1 MGRQAKLKRS
11 RKEEHLLHQ
20 LYLEQSEN
28 RNTEIDNYLIDLSMI
43 LVPKENYLG
52 YLDSWSNLKNID
64 KSTAFRLAAEI
75 YLALEFHLAEEN
87 TESKIIKNRRIEAFR
102 KWQKAWI
109 SVGTH
114 LLLDSAKDYIPEEE
128 ILKIPDVKKHVEI
141 EPYKHIKLLSDMLL
155 ALHKLI
161 EGLHRKEFFNREMYP
176 SHNFPWLLA
185 VGAITNQMLF
195 ESGVLTGSTSPYF
208 PKQHESRSK
217 KKIRKTTLDY
227 FDHLADA
234 DDTNNPPNT
243 KTAQNLAETVAH
255 FDKVLEFYANKLAS
269 KDEEFNR
276 EFWTP
281 YVKTRTQWVRQI
293 QKPYFTILDASELG
307 DRKGRRIGSKNKN

>member
-1 MGRQAKLKRS
+1 MGRQAKLKRA
-11 RKEEHLLHQ
+11 RKEEQLHQ
-20 LYLEQSEN
+20 SYLEQSEN
-28 RNTEIDNYLIDLSMI
+28 RNLEIDNYLIDLRMI
-43 LVPKENYLG
+43 LVPKENYIG

-75 YLALEFHLAEEN
+75 NLALEFHLAEDN
-87 TESKIIKNRRIEAFR
+87 TESKIIKKRRIEAFR
-102 KWQKAWI
+102 KGQKAWI

-114 LLLDSAKDYIPEEE
+114 LLFDSAKDYIPEEE
-128 ILKIPDVKKHVEI
+128 ILKVPDVKKHVEI
-141 EPYKHIKLLSDMLL
+141 GPYKHIKPLSDMLL

-161 EGLHRKEFFNREMYP
+161 EELHRKEFFDREMYP

-195 ESGVLTGSTSPYF
+195 QSGVLTGSTSPYF

-217 KKIRKTTLDY
+217 KKIMQTTLVY
-227 FDHLADA
+227 FDQLEDA
-234 DDTNNPPNT
+234 DNPPNT

-255 FDKVLEFYANKLAS
+255 FDKVLECYVNKLAS

-293 QKPYFTILDASELG
+293 QKPCFTILDASELG